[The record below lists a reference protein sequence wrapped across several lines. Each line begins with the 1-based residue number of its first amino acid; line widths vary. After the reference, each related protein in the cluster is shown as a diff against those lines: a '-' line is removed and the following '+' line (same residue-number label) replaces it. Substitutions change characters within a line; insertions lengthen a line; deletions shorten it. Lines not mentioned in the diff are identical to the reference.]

1 MRVVFACG
9 GTGGHINP
17 AIAVARLIKDKRSD
31 SEILFIGSGGMENR
45 LVPSSGFEIKSIKS
59 AAISRRG
66 GIRGIFSNIA
76 SLRQVAVAE
85 RDAAKILKEFSPELV
100 FGTGGYACYPV
111 LSAAAKLGISTMVHE
126 ANAFP
131 GLAIR
136 ALSKRV
142 SKILLN
148 FEAGRERLPKK
159 AKTVVVGN
167 PIRGDILMYDREK
180 ARAELGVEKPLL
192 VSFWGSLGAR
202 EMNTRIA
209 DVMKLS
215 CDDGNKFSHIH
226 ATGKYGYEWMP
237 SFVGEKGINLSE
249 TQDITL
255 REYIDDMPRVL
266 AAADLVMCRGGAGT
280 LSEISA
286 RGIPAI
292 IVPSPNVTDNHQF
305 KNAMELQKAGGA
317 IVVEEK
323 DATAEF
329 LYKKATELLGNPAK
343 RKEMSKAL
351 TDNAVLDASERI
363 YSEICAMIKEKK

>member
-17 AIAVARLIKDKRSD
+17 AIAVARLIKDKRPD
-31 SEILFIGSGGMENR
+31 SEILFIGSGGMESR

-66 GIRGIFSNIA
+66 GIRGIFANIA
-76 SLRQVAVAE
+76 SVRQVAVAE
-85 RDAAKILKEFSPELV
+85 RDAAKLLREFSPELV

-111 LSAAAKLGISTMVHE
+111 LSAAAKLGIPTVVHE

-148 FEAGRERLPKK
+148 FEASREKLPKK
-159 AKTVVVGN
+159 ANTAVVGN

-180 ARAELGVEKPLL
+180 AREELGITKPLL

-202 EMNTRIA
+202 AMNEKIA

-215 CDDGNKFSHIH
+215 CDDGNKFAHIH

-237 SFVGEKGINLSE
+237 AFVAEKGIDLSKIK
-249 TQDITL
+249 DITL

-266 AAADLVMCRGGAGT
+266 AAADVVMCRGGAGT

-305 KNAMELQKAGGA
+305 KNATELEKVGGA
-317 IVVEEK
+317 IVIEEK
-323 DATAEF
+323 DATADL
-329 LYKKATELLGNPAK
+329 LYEKATELLNDPEK
-343 RKEMSKAL
+343 RKEMARAL

-363 YSEICAMIKEKK
+363 YSEICAMIKERK

>member
-17 AIAVARLIKDKRSD
+17 AIAVARIIKDKRPD

-45 LVPSSGFEIKSIKS
+45 LVPNSGFEIKSIKS

-66 GIRGIFSNIA
+66 GIGGLLANIT
-76 SLRQVAVAE
+76 SVRQVAVAE
-85 RDAAKILKEFSPELV
+85 RDAAKLLSEFKPELV

-111 LSAAAKLGISTMVHE
+111 LSAAAKLGIPTMVHE

-148 FEAGRERLPKK
+148 FEASREKLPKK
-159 AKTVVVGN
+159 ANVAVVGN

-180 ARAELGVEKPLL
+180 ARAELGITKPLL

-202 EMNTRIA
+202 AMNERIA

-215 CDDGNKFSHIH
+215 CDDGNEFAHIH

-237 SFVGEKGINLSE
+237 SFVAEKGIDLSGNN
-249 TQDITL
+249 DITL

-266 AAADLVMCRGGAGT
+266 AAADVVMCRGGAGT

-305 KNAMELQKAGGA
+305 KNAMELEKVGGA
-317 IVVEEK
+317 IVIEEK
-323 DATAEF
+323 DAEASL
-329 LYKKATELLGNPAK
+329 LYEKARELLGDSGK

-351 TDNAVLDASERI
+351 VDNAVLDACERI
-363 YSEICAMIKEKK
+363 YSEICAMIKERK